1 MNRKPTR
8 YPPCFGDL
16 KTVFPMGQDGL
27 RHTPRQCMICVFKT
41 ECLRSA
47 MDGADGLGVREESV
61 DRAYAAGMIGFFQRW
76 SRKKDLRRRREADS
90 KDPEGSDG
98 A

>member
-1 MNRKPTR
+1 
-8 YPPCFGDL
+8 
-16 KTVFPMGQDGL
+16 
-27 RHTPRQCMICVFKT
+27 
-41 ECLRSA
+41 

-76 SRKKDLRRRREADS
+76 SRKKDLRRRRQANS

>member
-1 MNRKPTR
+1 MEPKPPR
-8 YPPCFGDL
+8 HPPCFGDL
-16 KTVFPMGQDGL
+16 KTVFPKGLDGL

-47 MDGADGLGVREESV
+47 MEGADGLGVREESV

-76 SRKKDLRRRREADS
+76 SRKKDLRRRQADA
-90 KDPEGSDG
+90 KKPESSDG

>member
-1 MNRKPTR
+1 MDPKPNRH
-8 YPPCFGDL
+8 PPCFGDL
-16 KTVFPMGQDGL
+16 KTVFPKGPDGL

-76 SRKKDLRRRREADS
+76 SRKKDLRRRQADA
-90 KDPEGSDG
+90 KKPEGSDG

>member
-1 MNRKPTR
+1 
-8 YPPCFGDL
+8 
-16 KTVFPMGQDGL
+16 
-27 RHTPRQCMICVFKT
+27 
-41 ECLRSA
+41 

-76 SRKKDLRRRREADS
+76 SRKKDLRRRQADA
-90 KDPEGSDG
+90 KKPEGSDG